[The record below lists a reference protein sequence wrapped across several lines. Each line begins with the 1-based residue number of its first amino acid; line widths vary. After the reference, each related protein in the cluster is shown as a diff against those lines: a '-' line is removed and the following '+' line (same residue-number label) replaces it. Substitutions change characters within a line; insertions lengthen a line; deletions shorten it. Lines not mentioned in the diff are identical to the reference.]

1 MADGG
6 TTLDQEIEDLLDQ
19 EKFPPPE
26 GFRDQAVISDESI
39 YE

>member
-19 EKFPPPE
+19 ERSRRP
-26 GFRDQAVISDESI
+26 RASASRR
-39 YE
+39 